1 MTKTTSTAK
10 TDAAASKK
18 AAPRAKKATA
28 PKAKKASAAKPKA
41 AKTPKLPYEW
51 RVLRAAFDL
60 IEERGWA
67 SFELEDVI
75 GYARLDPDELFQLVE
90 RKSDLLLLLGDIID
104 QAMVEGGLAEGSV
117 RDSLFDL
124 LMRRFEA
131 LQPWRAGVAAIVA
144 DVMRDPTL
152 PFVLAPAFHNS
163 MTLVLEMAGVD
174 PTRLREAGL
183 SVVALA
189 TFRSWLRDDS
199 TDLSSTMASLD
210 KKLTQLEELA
220 GFLDSVGL

>member
-1 MTKTTSTAK
+1 MTKTSSTTKTSASAKKTAPRP
-10 TDAAASKK
+10 KK
-18 AAPRAKKATA
+18 AAA

-90 RKSDLLLLLGDIID
+90 RKSDLLLLLSDMID

-131 LQPWRAGVAAIVA
+131 LQPWRAGVEAIIA
-144 DVMRDPTL
+144 DLASDPTL
-152 PFVLAPAFHNS
+152 PLVLAPAFHNS
-163 MTLVLEMAGVD
+163 MTLVLEMAGVA
-174 PTRLREAGL
+174 PTRLREVGL

-189 TFRSWLRDDS
+189 TFKDWLREDS
-199 TDLSSTMASLD
+199 SDLSSTMASLD
-210 KKLTQLEELA
+210 KKLAQLEELA
-220 GFLDSVGL
+220 GFLDSLGL